1 MANRRGLRYT
11 DRLMIFLE
19 LLVFWVGILLFILFF
34 GEFMSKVYP
43 SYFDRSGKICPTA
56 R

>member
-19 LLVFWVGILLFILFF
+19 LLVFLVGILLFILFF
-34 GEFMSKVYP
+34 DEFMNKVYL
-43 SYFDRSGKICPTA
+43 SYFDRSEKICSNVC
-56 R
+56 